1 MKHFRQ
7 IAGFVALLALSPISW
22 SQEMSC
28 EQIRIEISAQSEA
41 LEIANTDL
49 LRKISGRTDCLFT
62 APEVYRAAYG
72 TKPLPKEEPRRAH
85 HHHDD
90 DDD

>member
-1 MKHFRQ
+1 MKALGQ
-7 IAGFVALLALSPISW
+7 LVGFVALLVLSPISW
-22 SQEMSC
+22 SQESSC
-28 EQIRIEISAQSEA
+28 EQIRFEIRAQSEA

-72 TKPLPKEEPRRAH
+72 TKPLPKEEPRKERRH
-85 HHHDD
+85 DEDD
-90 DDD
+90 D

>member
-1 MKHFRQ
+1 MKPLGQ
-7 IAGFVALLALSPISW
+7 LVGFVALLALSSVSW

-28 EQIRIEISAQSEA
+28 DQIRIEISAQSEV

-49 LRKISGRTDCLFT
+49 LKKISGRTDCLFT

-72 TKPLPKEEPRRAH
+72 TKPLPKEEPHKERR
-85 HHHDD
+85 HDD